1 LRLLGLSAAE
11 ADDTLLEWNERNGI
25 GLPADELH
33 NIARSAA
40 SLARDVTRSM
50 DDSTL
55 VLVTLPPNRL
65 ELPETYRA

>member
-25 GLPADELH
+25 ELPADELH
-33 NIARSAA
+33 NVARSAA
-40 SLARDVTRSM
+40 SSARDVTRSM
-50 DDSTL
+50 GDSTL